1 MNSIKIVDVI
11 SEESAIPYLWK
22 SPGDFYNLKSFDQE
36 IYFKDNPS
44 WIEELGDLSKIIRI
58 WICSHLRSDEFKFL
72 YKLDNVEEIVI
83 ADASNLTSLEFI
95 NNKIKLHTLFI
106 NNSNI
111 EELDPVI
118 KLRNLQTEDKLRAFK
133 EAKGLGKLPSYI
145 RRLDK
150 VAVTNSKIK
159 SLDIFREFDE
169 SFEELNL
176 KGNQITDLSPLDH
189 MSISYLSVKKVEGK
203 QIWQM

>member
-111 EELDPVI
+111 EELEPVI

-189 MSISYLSVKKVEGK
+189 MSISYLSVK
-203 QIWQM
+203 